1 MGGIVGFIDVKA
13 SKEKNK
19 ILLEMLEKIKHR
31 GPNRII
37 KYIDGHI
44 ALGSR
49 QLDLVGE
56 INSDNIINENGN
68 LIIVGNG
75 RIYNYEELKDELSK
89 KGHIFKTNNEFEVVL
104 HGVEEQGE
112 LFVKR
117 LRGMFTFVIW
127 NKVNK
132 ELFGARD
139 QFGIKPFYYID
150 CEDLFMFG
158 SEIKSFSPHPN
169 FIKELN
175 KEALKPYLTFQYS
188 VLNETFFKNVYKL
201 DPGHYFIYKNNKLK
215 IKKYYEIEFKQEEQS
230 LDECISNI
238 NKLMKETVE
247 CYKESPVAIGSFL
260 SGGIDSS
267 YITKLSMPAKTF
279 SVGFENNGFNEVNE
293 AKELSKILKIEN
305 IDQIITADMFF
316 DKLENI
322 QYFSDEPH
330 ANLSAVPLYFLSE
343 LAKKHVDVILSGEGA
358 DELFAGYSTYVVRK
372 KDESYRKI
380 PMSIRKI
387 IGNVANNLP
396 RFRGRQFL
404 INNGLNLEDYYI
416 GQAYIFSEKE
426 ANKILKDQYKKSK
439 SINQIV
445 YPFFKK
451 VEDLD
456 EITKKQYLDM
466 HLWLPQDIL
475 LKADKMTMA
484 HSLEVRM
491 PFLDIKVM
499 DLASKIPNNY
509 KIIDNITKY
518 PLRQSANNELPE
530 EWVKRPKLGFPVPF
544 YHWIREEKYCEK
556 IKEIFKQ
563 EYVGVF
569 FNQKQILK
577 LLEEHYQCQKNNGR
591 KIWTIYAFL
600 IWYKV
605 YFIDENEK

>member
-1 MGGIVGFIDVKA
+1 MGL
-13 SKEKNK
+13 KNK
-19 ILLEMLEKIKHR
+19 
-31 GPNRII
+31 
-37 KYIDGHI
+37 
-44 ALGSR
+44 
-49 QLDLVGE
+49 
-56 INSDNIINENGN
+56 
-68 LIIVGNG
+68 
-75 RIYNYEELKDELSK
+75 
-89 KGHIFKTNNEFEVVL
+89 
-104 HGVEEQGE
+104 GE

-416 GQAYIFSEKE
+416 GQAYIFSDKE